1 VVVQCLPSAR
11 DSELVTSGVAW
22 GWASTAL
29 FQSLWQLTFA
39 QEQALVS
46 TVFLFIAWASLGGIV
61 KRSAGAAP
69 LDSKA
74 ADLLCRIPFAIHF
87 AWLAAACSLN
97 VSVVVVQ
104 GGGSV
109 SDQLAAGLTCL
120 ALVLVL
126 ATQCA
131 ARPFVGRSVAAG
143 VAAWALAAIASEL
156 STPMDAAQCAAAGVP
171 NDECNMISDLF
182 DEETIVGVQKTVLAL
197 SVVSVVTVVLGAVA
211 APAPRFAAAA
221 AAAAASAKSLPVPS
235 SATTTTMMEVPL
247 L

>member
-1 VVVQCLPSAR
+1 MVLQCLPSAR
-11 DSELVTSGVAW
+11 DSELVNSGVAW
-22 GWASTAL
+22 GWVSTAF

-39 QEQALVS
+39 QEQVIVS

-61 KRSAGAAP
+61 KRSARATP

-87 AWLAAACSLN
+87 GWLAAACSLN

-131 ARPFVGRSVAAG
+131 ARPFVGRSVVAG

-171 NDECNMISDLF
+171 NEECNMISEIF
-182 DEETIVGVQKTVLAL
+182 DKETIVGVQKTVLAL
-197 SVVSVVTVVLGAVA
+197 SVVSVVTVVLGVLA
-211 APAPRFAAAA
+211 APRPT
-221 AAAAASAKSLPVPS
+221 AAAAASAKSMPLS
-235 SATTTTMMEVPL
+235 SATTTTTIEEPL